1 MVFFMKVRNVNK
13 MEYGPMGARQVEHSS
28 ASEASAVSFKRTL
41 TDLSR
46 EQYETHMG
54 TLMAKIDE
62 QAEKLTKRA
71 DIREFQKY
79 RQMLQEF
86 LDEVVS
92 NGYAFS
98 KDDAFGARGRH
109 RFYATVKTINGKLDE
124 MAKELL
130 SGQADNVDLLH
141 RIDDIR
147 GLILDIML

>member
-1 MVFFMKVRNVNK
+1 MKVRNVNK
-13 MEYGPMGARQVEHSS
+13 PEYGQTGVRHTGQAGSIEDT
-28 ASEASAVSFKRTL
+28 AVSFKRTL

-46 EQYETHMG
+46 EQYETHMNA
-54 TLMAKIDE
+54 LIEKIDE

-71 DIREFQKY
+71 DIRDFQKY
-79 RQMLQEF
+79 RQMLKEF
-86 LDEVVS
+86 LDEIVS

-109 RFYATVKTINGKLDE
+109 RFYATVKTIDKNLDE
-124 MAKELL
+124 MAKEVL
-130 SGQADNVDLLH
+130 SGQADSVDLLH

>member
-1 MVFFMKVRNVNK
+1 MKVRNVNK
-13 MEYGPMGARQVEHSS
+13 MEYGPMGLRHVEQTGEPESS
-28 ASEASAVSFKRTL
+28 VVSFKRTL

-46 EQYETHMG
+46 EQYETHMNSLI
-54 TLMAKIDE
+54 TKIDE
-62 QAEKLTKRA
+62 QAAKLTNRA

-79 RQMLQEF
+79 RQMLKEF

-98 KDDAFGARGRH
+98 KDDAYGARGRH
-109 RFYATVKTINGKLDE
+109 RFFATVKTIDTKLDE

>member
-1 MVFFMKVRNVNK
+1 MKVRNVNK
-13 MEYGPMGARQVEHSS
+13 MEYGPMGLRHVEQTGEPESS
-28 ASEASAVSFKRTL
+28 VVSFKRTL

-46 EQYETHMG
+46 EQYETHMNSLI
-54 TLMAKIDE
+54 TKIDE
-62 QAEKLTKRA
+62 QAAKLTNRA

-79 RQMLQEF
+79 RQMLKEF

-98 KDDAFGARGRH
+98 KDDAYGARGRH
-109 RFYATVKTINGKLDE
+109 RFFATVKTIDTKLDE
-124 MAKELL
+124 MAKALL

-147 GLILDIML
+147 GLVLDIML

>member
-1 MVFFMKVRNVNK
+1 
-13 MEYGPMGARQVEHSS
+13 MGLRQVEHSGATES
-28 ASEASAVSFKRTL
+28 SAVSFKRTL

-46 EQYETHMG
+46 EQYTTHMNA
-54 TLMAKIDE
+54 LIEKIDE

-71 DIREFQKY
+71 DISDFQKY
-79 RQMLQEF
+79 RQLLKEF

-109 RFYATVKTINGKLDE
+109 RFFATVKTIDTKLDE

-130 SGQADNVDLLH
+130 SGQADSVDLLH

>member
-1 MVFFMKVRNVNK
+1 MKVRNVNK
-13 MEYGPMGARQVEHSS
+13 MEYGLMGTRQIEHSG
-28 ASEASAVSFKRTL
+28 EPGTTAVSFKRTL
-41 TDLSR
+41 TDMSR
-46 EQYETHMG
+46 EQYETHMNS
-54 TLMAKIDE
+54 LMAKIDE
-62 QAEKLTKRA
+62 QAARLTSRA

-109 RFYATVKTINGKLDE
+109 RFFATVKTIDGKLDE

-130 SGQADNVDLLH
+130 SGQSDSVDLLH